1 MYFCKKQPG
10 KISNILKKEHSFS
23 TKRAQFTLLFLENI
37 VSAGYISYME
47 KISVHQLKI
56 QRAQNYLRHRLL
68 LLPAGG
74 ALPGTRTMCAQS
86 GVGRK
91 IMEQALLEAENEGLL
106 LRKNR
111 SGFYKESAPKA
122 QTDVLIYVNNSL
134 NQLAPVGSA
143 GTPSQIARS
152 VLALQS
158 MARAKNLN
166 CGFYTN
172 FDEMPKVPLPLFAL
186 SVTDREILTR
196 AEKLY
201 PRTVTISGLPG
212 KLACIPPVELATRA
226 GLEHL
231 ASLGHRAVGYL
242 YFRRPDPGFRDRHL
256 FEYYRFMAEQG
267 FKVEPCYV
275 VPYPDENSV
284 VSGIRRMFECSRPPT
299 AIFAQTVWLP
309 TVYRVLKELKL
320 NIPWQVSLLGLGETD
335 FVERLH
341 PFPAIVNES
350 ARLIAEKAWELMFDS
365 TADNAEITLPL
376 EILQGASLRKYRG

>member
-1 MYFCKKQPG
+1 
-10 KISNILKKEHSFS
+10 
-23 TKRAQFTLLFLENI
+23 
-37 VSAGYISYME
+37 ME
-47 KISVHQLKI
+47 KISVHKLKI
-56 QRAQNYLRHRLL
+56 QRAQNYLRHGLL

-91 IMEQALLEAENEGLL
+91 IMEQALLEAEKEGLL

-111 SGFYKESAPKA
+111 SGFYKESSPKA
-122 QTDVLIYVNNSL
+122 QADVLIYVDNSL

-143 GTPSQIARS
+143 GTPSLIARTC
-152 VLALQS
+152 LALQS
-158 MARAKNLN
+158 MARAKGLN
-166 CGFYTN
+166 CVFYTD
-172 FDEMPKVPLPLFAL
+172 FDEMPKAPLPLFSL
-186 SVTDREILTR
+186 SVTNPEILTR
-196 AEKLY
+196 AESLY
-201 PRTVTISGLPG
+201 PRTVTISGIPG
-212 KLACIPPVELATRA
+212 KLACIPPFELATRA

-231 ASLGHRAVGYL
+231 ASLGHRAIGYL
-242 YFRRPDPGFRDRHL
+242 YFRRSDPKYRDRHL

-267 FKVEPCYV
+267 FKVDPSYI

-284 VSGIRRMFECSRPPT
+284 ESGIRKMFACSRPPT

-309 TVYRVLKELKL
+309 TVYRVLKGLKL

-350 ARLIAEKAWELMFDS
+350 AKLIAQKAWELMFDS
-365 TADNAEITLPL
+365 TLQSAALTPPL